1 MKKTHALR
9 SLAPVLVLVSAFLG
23 GAPVATRAEESPG
36 AASASVPAGVQVA
49 RAVFARA
56 IVDREPQEVVSGMDA
71 SADQVY
77 FFTEILGMQGQ
88 TVRHRWEYAGQIM
101 AEIEFK
107 VGAERWRVYSS
118 KRFLPGQ
125 TGLWTVSVVDESGRV
140 LRSETLGS
148 AFASSPGTST
158 PPAAPDEP

>member
-9 SLAPVLVLVSAFLG
+9 ILAPVLVLVSAFLA

-36 AASASVPAGVQVA
+36 AASATTPAGVQVA

-56 IVDREPQEVVSGMDA
+56 IVDREPQDVVSGIEG
-71 SADQVY
+71 SSEQLY

-101 AEIEFK
+101 AEVEFK
-107 VGAERWRVYSS
+107 VGAQRWRIYSS

-125 TGLWTVSVVDESGRV
+125 TGLWTVSVIDDSGRV
-140 LRSETLGS
+140 LRSETLGT
-148 AFASSPGTST
+148 ALASTPATST
-158 PPAAPDEP
+158 PPAAPDEQ